1 MLVTEAYAK
10 SDCDPAELLKLNLK
24 MEFSNGQKIE
34 IISRSLDSLTYKLTQ
49 TDNTIIE
56 IEMQNSFQM
65 SVKNEKGTMTFKWDR
80 NLEEFDIEKI
90 NTKFEANAILDNNKN
105 FTYITAS
112 AIPLDKESV
121 DIGECKYSVIP
132 VIYSAKHFKEKNGK
146 PFLTQDLIKYIEP
159 RSKLTLVTKFTDP
172 KVPTINIVSI
182 IPPPISSKNDT
193 LKCKLKDSIFKDQN
207 GEVARISNIKECFG
221 WYNRDEPDLSAD
233 GTCYL
238 ASEAQRKV
246 AEQSKEYNTRLVGQ
260 RVFNLD
266 YKKRTYIIEED
277 VTVGVPWLHYSVG
290 ENNVNDISKY
300 KSNEDEIDLMSEDN
314 VLDFTLNSDITKAD
328 AKKYYNKLLGL
339 KFSKENCTTEQNIST
354 NLNPSNKNN
363 DPQDNSNKSFKEG
376 DTIEVTGILK
386 YRSNWNAESLVPYLL
401 EIDVPI
407 EISGVD
413 ELCGTNVTKLNK
425 IDIFDRREQLYKQY
439 IESKIIIKGKIDCPR
454 GKFVFR
460 DVSVKTSSS
469 NDQNNTE
476 KNTPTNQAVLNSEL
490 CYKDPNPN
498 HILDDPT
505 WCLAYFK
512 EYGERSGILTPEA
525 KKGLD
530 NLEPLLPEF
539 SKQCNSS
546 WSKSISERAEDGK
559 LTAQLNLLMIL
570 KHTVPVNNFKENM
583 DHCLRTITFYGDLI
597 KKLSK
602 SK

>member
-300 KSNEDEIDLMSEDN
+300 KSNEDEIDLMSADS

-328 AKKYYNKLLGL
+328 ANKYFNKLLGL
-339 KFSKENCTTEQNIST
+339 KFSKYHCSTEQNIST
-354 NLNPSNKNN
+354 KLNTSNENN
-363 DPQDNSNKSFKEG
+363 DSQSNSNKSFKEG
-376 DTIEVTGILK
+376 DTIKLTGKLK
-386 YRSNWNAESLVPYLL
+386 YRSNWNTESLVPYY
-401 EIDVPI
+401 IAMNTPI

-413 ELCGTNVTKLNK
+413 DLCGTDVTKLNK

-439 IESKIIIKGKIDCPR
+439 IEKEIVITGKLDCPR
-454 GKFVFR
+454 GGFVIR
-460 DVSVKTSSS
+460 DVSIKTSS
-469 NDQNNTE
+469 NDELNNTS
-476 KNTPTNQAVLNSEL
+476 KNNQNVKNYDF

-498 HILDDPT
+498 FMLDDPT
-505 WCLAYFK
+505 YCLAYF
-512 EYGERSGILTPEA
+512 EEFGTRSGTLLNDEIR
-525 KKGLD
+525 GLK
-530 NLEPLLPEF
+530 NLKELFPAF
-539 SKQCNSS
+539 SEQCNSS
-546 WSKSISERAEDGK
+546 WSKPISEREKDGK
-559 LTAQLNLLMIL
+559 ETAQVNLIMIL
-570 KHTVPVNNFKENM
+570 KHVVPVNNFKNNM
-583 DHCLRTITFYGDLI
+583 DHCLRTITFYGDVI
-597 KKLSK
+597 KKMNK
-602 SK
+602 SN